1 MQSDLRSA
9 LVYMCRRVLHPL
21 VRMLVRF
28 GVSAGELKSIVDSV
42 YAQAGSEYL
51 RSQGERVS
59 YSRLAVITGINRS
72 VLPTILATPSDQFRP
87 RSRTQLHRAARVLTG
102 WHEDAAFQ
110 TRTGEP
116 AAIPVHGRRHSF
128 RQLAHRYSGGV
139 YYQTLLSELVRV
151 GAVKEIGG
159 DRVRALRR
167 SLSSGGADA
176 ESVYEA
182 GEAAGDLMA
191 TLEHNLTSRAT
202 EQLPVRSLALEVDA
216 RSLPLFRAQ
225 LGKRADAMLEV
236 VEAFLE
242 EHRLEQRTGATDAD
256 AQKLTL
262 GATVFAVRRDVAQ
275 PQSSLPGP
283 ARSNATTSPRR
294 GALRPRRQ
302 RVTRGS

>member
-1 MQSDLRSA
+1 
-9 LVYMCRRVLHPL
+9 
-21 VRMLVRF
+21 MLVRF

-51 RSQGERVS
+51 SAQGERVS

-72 VLPTILATPSDQFRP
+72 FLPSILATPQDRFQP
-87 RSRTQLHRAARVLTG
+87 RSRTQLHRAARVLSG
-102 WHEDAAFQ
+102 WHDDAAFQ

-116 AAIPVHGRRHSF
+116 AVLPVHGRRHSF
-128 RQLAHRYSGGV
+128 RQLAQRYSGGV

-151 GAVKEIGG
+151 GAVKRIGA

-167 SLSSGGADA
+167 SLSSGGANA
-176 ESVYEA
+176 ESVYDA
-182 GEAAGDLMA
+182 GEAAGDLLA
-191 TLEHNLTSRAT
+191 TLEHNLTSRAG

-242 EHRLEQRTGATDAD
+242 EHRLEQRDAANEAD
-256 AQKLTL
+256 DHKLAL
-262 GATVFAVRRDVAQ
+262 GATVFAVMRATT
-275 PQSSLPGP
+275 PPPLP
-283 ARSNATTSPRR
+283 ARPRKAPR
-294 GALRPRRQ
+294 GDR
-302 RVTRGS
+302 S

>member
-21 VRMLVRF
+21 VRILVRF

-51 RSQGERVS
+51 RAQGERVS

-72 VLPTILATPSDQFRP
+72 VLPSILATPPDQFRP
-87 RSRTQLHRAARVLTG
+87 RSGTQLHRAARVLTG
-102 WHEDAAFQ
+102 WHDDPAFQ

-128 RQLAHRYSGGV
+128 SQLAQRYSGGV
-139 YYQTLLSELVRV
+139 YYQTLLSELIRV
-151 GAVKEIGG
+151 GAVKEISG

-182 GEAAGDLMA
+182 GDAAGDLMA

-202 EQLPVRSLALEVDA
+202 EQLPVRSLTLEVDG

-236 VEAFLE
+236 IEAFLE
-242 EHRLEQRTGATDAD
+242 EHRPEQQVDASDGGAH
-256 AQKLTL
+256 KLTL
-262 GATVFAVRRDVAQ
+262 GATVFAVRRDVVQQQEPLPRPA
-275 PQSSLPGP
+275 PSNSSI
-283 ARSNATTSPRR
+283 A
-294 GALRPRRQ
+294 RPRRSP
-302 RVTRGS
+302 RSGRS